1 MNFNPML
8 TPKEMLHKGIF
19 GGTYFSDLID
29 YKEFPNDWFEGIH
42 KNFYCSTKY
51 RNDVNSCGTID
62 LDTLII
68 CKHQE

>member
-1 MNFNPML
+1 MKFNPML

-29 YKEFPNDWFEGIH
+29 YKEFPNDWFEGID

-51 RNDVNSCGTID
+51 RIDVNFFKI
-62 LDTLII
+62 
-68 CKHQE
+68 KFFN